1 MTMRGKT
8 ALCYASAL
16 LAGLIVSS
24 VVSAEP
30 QPRTIEQY
38 LCKDV
43 IRESGDNRDVAI
55 AFLHGYLL
63 GKSGSGKFDL
73 EVLHKQSDDFIEQ
86 CLDNPAQKAVDVM
99 AKVKG

>member
-1 MTMRGKT
+1 MTMRRKT

-16 LAGLIVSS
+16 LAGLIASS
-24 VVSAEP
+24 AVSAEP

-43 IRESGDNRDVAI
+43 MRESGANRDVAI
-55 AFLHGYLL
+55 AFLHGYIL
-63 GKSGSGKFDL
+63 GKSGSSKFDL
-73 EVLHKQSDDFIEQ
+73 DVLHKQTDDFIEQ

-99 AKVKG
+99 AKIKG